1 MSPSPLNLIAAADV
15 HSLPLLT
22 TLAAGF
28 TAAWICGL
36 ITQKLGLSPIV
47 GYLIGGIIVG
57 PYTPGFVAD
66 QALANQLAEVGVILL
81 MFAVGLH
88 FHVKDLLAV
97 KNIAIPGAIV
107 QSTVATLLGLAVA
120 TAFGWDL
127 KSGLVIGMAMA
138 VASTVVL
145 MRVLIDNDALETT
158 PGHVAVGWLIVED
171 IFTVMLLI
179 LIPAMAVTAG
189 AEGEGTGIVA
199 TLLLALLKLAVL
211 VVILL
216 TVGTKLIRWVM
227 IQVTRLRSRELFT
240 LTVLVFA
247 VAIATAA
254 AWLFNVSMAL
264 GAFLAGMAVAQSPV
278 SQQAAAEALPLRDAF
293 AVIFFVSVGMLFDP
307 SFLLQEPLLVLCALG
322 IIMIGKPLAALVIV
336 ALLGYSLRTGL
347 VVAIGLG
354 QIGEFS
360 FILAKLARDNDL
372 IAEEGLSMLVV
383 AAIISIT
390 VNPLLFANIG
400 RIERAVEKRPRLWR
414 LLNRRE
420 KALADRVNE
429 GQPAEAEDSIQKPRA
444 VIVGYGPV
452 GRTADRLLRGG
463 GLETVV
469 IDLNMD
475 TVQALHSKQRTAV
488 FGDAS
493 REEVLRYAGI
503 ENARYLVVTLPH
515 SLNREPMIAMAKSI
529 QPQLV
534 ILARG
539 RYLRERPALL
549 QSGADDI
556 CIEEI
561 EAAIALAKMTLKHM
575 GTDDHG
581 IQMEV
586 GKLREELE
594 QTDLFKG

>member
-1 MSPSPLNLIAAADV
+1 MHSSLALLAAADV

-22 TLAAGF
+22 TLSAGF
-28 TAAWICGL
+28 TAAWIFGL
-36 ITQKLGLSPIV
+36 LTQKIGLSPIV
-47 GYLIGGIIVG
+47 GYLLGGILVG

-66 QALANQLAEVGVILL
+66 QSLANQLAEVGVILL

-88 FHVKDLLAV
+88 FHVKDLVAV
-97 KNIAIPGAIV
+97 KNIAIPGAVV

-171 IFTVMLLI
+171 IFTVILLI
-179 LIPAMAVTAG
+179 LIPAMAATDG
-189 AEGEGTGIVA
+189 EGESSSLIG
-199 TLLLALLKLAVL
+199 TLLLALVKLAVL
-211 VVILL
+211 VILLL
-216 TVGTKLIRWVM
+216 TVGAKLIRWVM

-247 VAIATAA
+247 VAIATAS
-254 AWLFNVSMAL
+254 AWLFSVSMAL

-278 SQQAAAEALPLRDAF
+278 SQQAAAEALPLHDAF

-307 SFLLQEPLLVLCALG
+307 SFVLGQPLLVLSALG
-322 IIMIGKPLAALVIV
+322 IVMIGKPLAALLIV
-336 ALLGYSLRTGL
+336 GLLGYSLRTGL

-360 FILAKLARDNDL
+360 FILAKLARDNGL
-372 IAEEGLSMLVV
+372 IAEEGLSMLV
-383 AAIISIT
+383 ATAIISIT

-400 RIERAVEKRPRLWR
+400 RIERAIERNPRLWR

-420 KALADRVNE
+420 RAQADTVNE
-429 GQPAEAEDSIQKPRA
+429 GRPVETAANEQKPRA

-463 GLETVV
+463 GLETVI

-475 TVQALHSKQRTAV
+475 TVRSLHAEDRPAV

-493 REEVLRYAGI
+493 REEVLRHAGI
-503 ENARYLVVTLPH
+503 EKARFLIVTLPH
-515 SLNREPMIAMAKSI
+515 SLNREPMISMARSL
-529 QPQLV
+529 QPEVV
-534 ILARG
+534 ILTRA
-539 RYLRERPALL
+539 RYLRERPGLV
-549 QSGADDI
+549 QSGADGVFT
-556 CIEEI
+556 EET
-561 EAAIALAKMTLKHM
+561 EAAIALARLTLRHL
-575 GTDDHG
+575 GNDEEG
-581 IQMEV
+581 IEGEV
-586 GKLREELE
+586 GQLREDIER
-594 QTDLFKG
+594 TNLFQG

>member
-1 MSPSPLNLIAAADV
+1 MQPLHFLSAADM

-28 TAAWICGL
+28 TAAWVFGL
-36 ITQKLGLSPIV
+36 ITQKIGLSPIV
-47 GYLIGGIIVG
+47 GYLIGGIVVG
-57 PYTPGFVAD
+57 PYTPGFIAD
-66 QALANQLAEVGVILL
+66 QALANQLAEIGVILL

-97 KNIAIPGAIV
+97 KNIAVPGAIV

-120 TAFGWDL
+120 MAFGWDW

-145 MRVLIDNDALETT
+145 MRVLIDHDALETI

-171 IFTVMLLI
+171 IFTVILLI
-179 LIPAMAVTAG
+179 LIPAMAVTSAAG
-189 AEGEGTGIVA
+189 AGSGLAT
-199 TLLLALLKLAVL
+199 TLLLALVKLAVL
-211 VVILL
+211 IVILL
-216 TVGTKLIRWVM
+216 TVGAKMIRWLM

-247 VAIATAA
+247 VAIATAS

-293 AVIFFVSVGMLFDP
+293 AVIFFVSVGMLFNP
-307 SFLLQEPLLVLCALG
+307 AFLLQEPLLVLCALA
-322 IIMIGKPLAALVIV
+322 IIMIGKPLAAIAIV

-360 FILAKLARDNDL
+360 FILAKLARDNGL
-372 IAEEGLSMLVV
+372 IAEEGLSMLVA

-390 VNPLLFANIG
+390 MNPLLFANLG
-400 RIERAVEKRPRLWR
+400 RIERAIEKQPRLWR
-414 LLNRRE
+414 LLNRRQTIQ
-420 KALADRVNE
+420 ADRVNQ
-429 GQPAEAEDSIQKPRA
+429 GQPETAPEAAGKPKA
-444 VIVGYGPV
+444 VVVGYGPV

-463 GLETVV
+463 GLETVI

-475 TVQALHSKQRTAV
+475 TVRSLHDKNRPAV

-493 REEVLRYAGI
+493 REEVLLSAGI
-503 ENARYLVVTLPH
+503 VQAKYLIVTLPH
-515 SLNREPMIAMAKSI
+515 SLNREPMIVMAKNL
-529 QPQLV
+529 QPEIV
-534 ILARG
+534 VLARG
-539 RYLRERPALL
+539 RYLRERQGLL

-556 CIEEI
+556 CIEET
-561 EAAIALAKMTLKHM
+561 EAAIALARMTLRHM
-575 GTDDHG
+575 GTDKEG
-581 IQMEV
+581 IQAEV
-586 GKLREELE
+586 ATLRQELE
-594 QTDLFKG
+594 QTDVFTG